1 MKLVQYIEHF
11 ISTVG
16 TDGLVLQHQDISS
29 HIAEYAP
36 MHFQLFR
43 G

>member
-1 MKLVQYIEHF
+1 MKLVQCNEYLVSI
-11 ISTVG
+11 VD

-29 HIAEYAP
+29 QSAEYTP
-36 MHFQLFR
+36 MVFQLFM

>member
-1 MKLVQYIEHF
+1 MKLVQYNEYLV
-11 ISTVG
+11 SNVV

-29 HIAEYAP
+29 HNAEYTP
-36 MHFQLFR
+36 MYFQLFT